1 METLILLG
9 ALFLAFTNGA
19 NDNFKGVATLYGS
32 GELAYRPA
40 ILLGTGA
47 TALGGFVSLFA
58 AQALAHAFSAK
69 GLVPDAALSDAF
81 LAAVALGAAAT
92 VLLATRLGFPVST
105 THALV
110 GGLTGA
116 GFAASGPELNVQAL
130 GGAFALPLLASPVV
144 ATGLATLGL
153 RAMRLRGS
161 AATKAATS
169 PGVRRGHLISAGL
182 VSFARGL
189 NDTPKILGLLIGAS
203 VVTVKVGVGLII
215 LAMAAGGLV
224 AARRV
229 AETLAQRITP
239 MSPLQGLIGN
249 ATTAVLVIGA
259 SGLGFPV
266 STTHVSTGGIFG
278 IGADSGSLRWGS
290 VGSILAGWLTTLP
303 VAAVLSAGALWVLR

>member
-1 METLILLG
+1 MAELVLLG
-9 ALFLAFTNGA
+9 ALLVAFVNGA

-32 GELAYRPA
+32 GELAYRPS

-58 AQALAHAFSAK
+58 AQALARAFSAK

-116 GFAASGPELNVQAL
+116 GFVAAGSELNVQAL
-130 GGAFALPLLASPVV
+130 GGAFVLPLLAGPVV
-144 ATGLATLGL
+144 ATGLATVGL
-153 RAMRLRGS
+153 RGMRLRRR
-161 AATKAATS
+161 AAAKAALS
-169 PGVRRGHLISAGL
+169 PGVTRAHLISAGL

-203 VVTVKVGVGLII
+203 VVSVTVGVGLITVV
-215 LAMAAGGLV
+215 MAVGGLV

-229 AETLAQRITP
+229 AETLARRITP
-239 MSPLQGLIGN
+239 MSPPEGLVGN
-249 ATTAVLVIGA
+249 ATTALLVIGA
-259 SGLGFPV
+259 SQLGFPV
-266 STTHVSTGGIFG
+266 STTHISTGGIFG
-278 IGADSGSLRWGS
+278 IGADSGRLHWGA
-290 VGSILAGWLTTLP
+290 VGEILAGWLTTLP
-303 VAAVLSAGALWVLR
+303 VAAVLSAAALWGLR